1 MKQNVIQAVA
11 VRREG
16 SALAML
22 MAIPLLATGAG
33 ALAQDSSATQG
44 AGSWRVSPALSVER
58 VVPSASPK
66 QLQQPEN
73 SVAVQV
79 RYPLRYGYVGT
90 SSAFG
95 EVGPYSC
102 DAFSVHAGVA
112 TSGSED
118 RQPQLIRIAKEGRMR
133 SGGGMY
139 TCDYQVS
146 ELPLDQTVTLR
157 VGIGSPREPSTEAWV
172 GGSEAQPP
180 QGQFRAI
187 VDGIRSL
194 QLNAGQP
201 RAGLVFE
208 MTYAAPLAVLPTYYE
223 QLQLKPSAP
232 TRGASRLLQRR
243 PAHSAGQTGP

>member
-1 MKQNVIQAVA
+1 MKQNIIQTNV
-11 VRREG
+11 VRREC
-16 SALAML
+16 SVLAML
-22 MAIPLLATGAG
+22 MAIPLLATGTG
-33 ALAQDSSATQG
+33 APAQDSSVTQA
-44 AGSWRVSPALSVER
+44 AGSRRVSPTLSVER
-58 VVPSASPK
+58 VQPSASPK
-66 QLQQPEN
+66 QLQQPEQ
-73 SVAVQV
+73 SVTVQV

-112 TSGSED
+112 TSASED

-133 SGGGMY
+133 GDGGMY

-146 ELPLDQTVTLR
+146 GLPFDQTITLR

-187 VDGIRSL
+187 VDGIRNL
-194 QLNAGQP
+194 QLNASQP
-201 RAGLVFE
+201 RSELVFE

-223 QLQLKPSAP
+223 QPQLTPSAP
-232 TRGASRLLQRR
+232 ALGVPRLLQRR
-243 PAHSAGQTGP
+243 PVRSAGQTGP